1 MGISNWISERVTEGS
16 SHQGLMV
23 AVVAALVLFGG
34 MSLTKVVLWGALVWG
49 VWSIM
54 KRGLIMAELETEV
67 QLLKKELHD
76 QKKIH
81 DRLDIAIEKLT
92 DVSNS
97 INRMLAVHEEKL
109 ARQEESIID
118 AEQKIEVRRAELS
131 KQIDELHSRITTN
144 TKEIMT
150 AAVDQHTKQNREIQ
164 KIRDE
169 LVSRVGV
176 LEKWRHVLI
185 GGSIVIG
192 FMLHKFVNFGS

>member
-1 MGISNWISERVTEGS
+1 MT
-16 SHQGLMV
+16 
-23 AVVAALVLFGG
+23 
-34 MSLTKVVLWGALVWG
+34 
-49 VWSIM
+49 
-54 KRGLIMAELETEV
+54 ELETEV

-81 DRLDIAIEKLT
+81 DRLDVAIEKLT

-97 INRMLAVHEEKL
+97 IHRMLAVHEEKI
-109 ARQEESIID
+109 ARQEEAIFQ
-118 AEQKIEVRRAELS
+118 AEEQIEVRRSELS
-131 KQIDELHSRITTN
+131 KRLDELHSRITTN

-150 AAVDQHTKQNREIQ
+150 AAASQHQQQNREIQ
-164 KIRDE
+164 KIKDE

-192 FMLHKFVNFGS
+192 FMLHKFINFGS